1 MDLFP
6 SRTLEELDEVDFP
19 RLLRALE
26 AKRIMRVETVRAL
39 QLAGKATPSPAD
51 WRAILLHDRLLE
63 QSNDVYS

>member
-6 SRTLEELDEVDFP
+6 GRTLEELDGIDFP

-26 AKRIMRVETVRAL
+26 AKRIIRVESVRAL
-39 QLAGKATPSPAD
+39 QLAGKAKPSPAE

-63 QSNDVYS
+63 TPNHVYS